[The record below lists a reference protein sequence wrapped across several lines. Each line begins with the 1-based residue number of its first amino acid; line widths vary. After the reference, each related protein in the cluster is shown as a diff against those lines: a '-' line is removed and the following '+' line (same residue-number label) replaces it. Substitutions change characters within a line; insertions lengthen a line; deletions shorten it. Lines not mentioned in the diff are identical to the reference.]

1 MELPIVKQG
10 FVFDI
15 FKIHRDNLVVLNTT
29 FFQICPEQQQQ
40 GGFSATSDTRDH
52 LNDFLVFHFFQLVH
66 ILRSLNHFEH
76 LSLNISIS
84 QNIAQKSAL
93 LYYDVI
99 KLQFPQIII
108 MKYANSMILMWP
120 KELDISKKE
129 SPSRRP

>member
-52 LNDFLVFHFFQLVH
+52 LNDFLVFHFFQFIHV
-66 ILRSLNHFEH
+66 LRSLNHFEH

-84 QNIAQKSAL
+84 QKSAFDETL
-93 LYYDVI
+93 LYFDII
-99 KLQFPQIII
+99 KFQI
-108 MKYANSMILMWP
+108 SPVILMKCTNSVILVWSEEP
-120 KELDISKKE
+120 DFNEKE